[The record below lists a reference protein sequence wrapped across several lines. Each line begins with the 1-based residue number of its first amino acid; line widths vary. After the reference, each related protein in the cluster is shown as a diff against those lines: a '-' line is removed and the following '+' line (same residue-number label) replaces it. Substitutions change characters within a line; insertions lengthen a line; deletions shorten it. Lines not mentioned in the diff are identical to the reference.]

1 MGDKG
6 SGCEHGLLLSFDRY
20 KLLSIS
26 YLHTLIKK
34 NEGKERL
41 DGRGQKRKCYE
52 VS

>member
-26 YLHTLIKK
+26 YLHTLRKK

-41 DGRGQKRKCYE
+41 DGQGTEKNML
-52 VS
+52 